1 MLNTKRIINIIGLLV
16 IIEGFFMS
24 SCLVPA
30 FIYGD
35 GDLTAFLITVATTFI
50 TGGAMWYFT
59 RRADKSVTRKE
70 GFIIVSL
77 VWIVFSL
84 FGSLPYWLSGS
95 IPSFSD
101 AFFETISGF
110 TTTGATVVGDIEGLP
125 HGILFW
131 RSLTQWMGGMG
142 IIVLSLAILPI
153 LGIGGMQLFIAE
165 VPGPAKEKLHPRV
178 KQTARHLWVIY
189 IIFTGLETVLLL
201 IGGMDLF
208 DSLNHSFSTMAT
220 GGFSTRQDSIA
231 AFDSPFIEYVI
242 TVFMFIAGTNFIL
255 SYYAMHLRFDKVW
268 NNEEFRFY
276 LALIL
281 GFILIISL
289 GLFFSQGYEPE
300 ESFRRSAFQ
309 VVSIITTTGF
319 ITDDYLL
326 WIPILSVLI
335 FILMFIGGS
344 AGSTGGG
351 IKVVRVLL
359 ILKNSHLE
367 IKRLIYPNAVI
378 PVKLN
383 NHQISRNI
391 TGNVIAFGFIY
402 IIIIAISVVLISS
415 MGYGMDT
422 SIGAAA
428 ACLGN
433 IGPGI
438 GMVGPVENFAHFP
451 DFGKWFL
458 SFLMLLGRLE
468 LFTVL
473 VLFLPS
479 FWKK

>member
-16 IIEGFFMS
+16 IIEGAFMS
-24 SCLVPA
+24 SSLIPA

-35 GDLTAFLITVATTFI
+35 GDLTAFLITVAITFI

-84 FGSLPYWLSGS
+84 FGSMPYWLSGS

-110 TTTGATVVGDIEGLP
+110 TTTGATVVDDIEGLP

-189 IIFTGLETVLLL
+189 IIFTGVETVLLL
-201 IGGMDLF
+201 IGGMNLF
-208 DSLNHSFSTMAT
+208 DAVNHSFTTMAT

-231 AFDSPFIEYVI
+231 YFDSPFIEYVI

-255 SYYAMHLRFDKVW
+255 SFYAMRLRFDKLW

-276 LALIL
+276 TALIII
-281 GFILIISL
+281 FILTISL
-289 GLFFSQGYEPE
+289 GLFLSQGYEPE

-309 VVSIITTTGF
+309 VVSIVTTTGF

-326 WIPILSVLI
+326 WIPMLSVLI
-335 FILMFIGGS
+335 FVLMFIGGS

-351 IKVVRVLL
+351 IKIVRVLL

-383 NHQISRNI
+383 NHPVSRII

-402 IIIIAISVVLISS
+402 ILIIAVSVVLISS

-451 DFGKWFL
+451 DLGKWFL

>member
-1 MLNTKRIINIIGLLV
+1 
-16 IIEGFFMS
+16 MS